1 MSIEKILVS
10 LIPVVETFEKL
21 GIDYYVGGSVASLT
35 HGIYR
40 TTADVDVIADIRI
53 VDVEPFVLYLQDSFY
68 MDADSIKEAIKRRSE
83 FSLLHY
89 KTMFKVDIFIQKNR
103 PFDLAV
109 RSRIEEG
116 TLTDSQNDRPF
127 FVESPEDV
135 VLTKLEWYKMGGG
148 VSDRQ
153 WKDIM
158 GVLKLRG
165 TALEWQYLRHWAAVL
180 NISDLLE
187 RALDDAGLKE

>member
-53 VDVEPFVLYLQDSFY
+53 IDVEPFVLYLQDSFY
-68 MDADSIKEAIKRRSE
+68 IDADSIKEAIKHRSE

-89 KTMFKVDIFIQKNR
+89 KTMFKVDVFIQKNR

-116 TLTDSQNDRPF
+116 TLTDSRDERTF
-127 FVESPEDV
+127 WVESAEDV

-153 WKDIM
+153 WNDIL

-165 TALEWQYLRHWAAVL
+165 VALELQYLHHWASVL
-180 NISDLLE
+180 NVADLLE
-187 RALDDAGLKE
+187 RALVDAGLNE

>member
-1 MSIEKILVS
+1 MNSEIILAS

-40 TTADVDVIADIRI
+40 TTADVDIVADMRI
-53 VDVEPFVLYLQDSFY
+53 IDIEAFVLYLQDSFY
-68 MDADSIKEAIKRRSE
+68 LDADSIKEAIKHRSE

-89 KTMFKVDIFIQKNR
+89 NTMFKVDVFIQKNR

-116 TLTDSQNDRPF
+116 TLTDAQNERSF

-135 VLTKLEWYKMGGG
+135 VLTKLEWYKMGGE

-153 WKDIM
+153 WKDIL

-165 TALEWQYLRHWAAVL
+165 TALELQYLRHWAATL
-180 NISDLLE
+180 NVADLLE
-187 RALDDAGLKE
+187 RALEDAGLK

>member
-1 MSIEKILVS
+1 MSTEIILAA
-10 LIPVVETFEKL
+10 LIPVVEAFEQL

-40 TTADVDVIADIRI
+40 TTADVDIVADIRI
-53 VDVEPFVLYLQDSFY
+53 IDIEPFVLYLQDSFY
-68 MDADSIKEAIKRRSE
+68 LDADSIKEAIKHRSE

-89 KTMFKVDIFIQKNR
+89 KTMFKVDIFLSKNR

-109 RSRIEEG
+109 RSRVEEG
-116 TLTDSQNDRPF
+116 TLTDSQIDRPF
-127 FVESPEDV
+127 IVESPEDV

-153 WKDIM
+153 WNDIL
-158 GVLKLRG
+158 GVLKVRG
-165 TALEWQYLRHWAAVL
+165 TALDTQYLRRWAATLDVA
-180 NISDLLE
+180 DLLE
-187 RALDDAGLKE
+187 RALDDAGLK

>member
-40 TTADVDVIADIRI
+40 TTADVDIVADIRI
-53 VDVEPFVLYLQDSFY
+53 IDIETFVLYLQDSFY
-68 MDADSIKEAIKRRSE
+68 LDADSIKEAIRHRSE

-89 KTMFKVDIFIQKNR
+89 KTMFKVDIFLPKNR

-109 RSRIEEG
+109 RSRVEEG
-116 TLTDSQNDRPF
+116 TLTDSQEGRPF
-127 FVESPEDV
+127 IVESPEDV

-153 WKDIM
+153 WKDVL

-165 TALEWQYLRHWAAVL
+165 TALELQYLRHWAAPLGVA
-180 NISDLLE
+180 DLLE
-187 RALDDAGLKE
+187 RALEDAGLKD

>member
-1 MSIEKILVS
+1 MSIEKVLVS
-10 LIPVVETFEKL
+10 LIPVVETFEQL

-53 VDVEPFVLYLQDSFY
+53 IDVEPFVLYLQDSFY
-68 MDADSIKEAIKRRSE
+68 IDADSIKEAIKHRSE

-89 KTMFKVDIFIQKNR
+89 KTMFKVDVFIQKNR

-116 TLTDSQNDRPF
+116 TLTDSRDERTF
-127 FVESPEDV
+127 WVESAEDV

-153 WKDIM
+153 WNDIL

-165 TALEWQYLRHWAAVL
+165 VALELQYLHHWASVL
-180 NISDLLE
+180 NVADLLE
-187 RALDDAGLKE
+187 RALVDAGLNE